1 MVSKTVRHGPT
12 RANDIG
18 FGDLWGDVSA
28 LAPLRT
34 YPNIPLLFSLPLSSS
49 SWRTPVTL
57 AGLVR
62 LMGLAGLDGPSGSKN
77 GPRWSQ
83 RYADSLKIA
92 SKTARDSPARAKYMG
107 LGRLW
112 DDMSAKAPLRTY
124 RHIQETENTG
134 RVIYKEDH
142 MQ

>member
-1 MVSKTVRHGPT
+1 MR
-12 RANDIG
+12 
-18 FGDLWGDVSA
+18 
-28 LAPLRT
+28 
-34 YPNIPLLFSLPLSSS
+34 
-49 SWRTPVTL
+49 
-57 AGLVR
+57 
-62 LMGLAGLDGPSGSKN
+62 LAGLDGPSGSKN